1 MNEKI
6 KICGLQRLTLLDFPG
21 EIACTVFLGGCNF
34 RCPFCHNASLVDPQR
49 IEKLISEDD
58 FFAFLDSRVGKLGGV
73 CISGGEPTVYPEVY
87 SFIKRIKEKGFKVKL
102 DTNGTSP
109 ELIERLISDS
119 LLDYIAMDIKS
130 SKEGYQK
137 AIGKSDFDIS
147 LIERS
152 VSIIMSSDLNYE
164 FRTTLVRGI
173 HSPEDMRA
181 IGQWI
186 RGAKRYFLQSF
197 RDSGDILTE
206 GCSALDSAAL
216 KAYLSIACEYIPT
229 AELRGE

>member
-49 IEKLISEDD
+49 IEKLMSEDD
-58 FFAFLDSRVGKLGGV
+58 FFSFLDSRVGKLGGV